1 MNLGLIGYGKMGK
14 AIEEIALK
22 RGHSIS
28 FATNSSGIIIG
39 NSISNCDVV
48 IEFSNPNSVVNNIKD
63 CFSNGIPVVVG
74 TTGWNNHLKEI
85 TKQCINTNQA
95 LFHASNFSIGVNMFF
110 AANQKLAELMNGN
123 LDYSIKIE
131 ETHHTEKLDAP
142 SGTAITLANDIVNRV
157 KQKTGWNLK
166 GHSNSNKED
175 IEIISHRIDD
185 IPGTHVINYESEID
199 TIQLFHIA
207 KSRKG
212 FALGSVLAAEWLKDK
227 KGVFTMS
234 DLLNI

>member
-1 MNLGLIGYGKMGK
+1 MNIGLIGYGKMGK

-63 CFSNGIPVVVG
+63 CFSKGIPVVVG
-74 TTGWNNHLKEI
+74 TTGWNNHLEEI

-110 AANQKLAELMNGN
+110 AVNQKLAELMNGN
-123 LDYSIKIE
+123 LDYAIKIE

-142 SGTAITLANDIVNRV
+142 SGTAITLANGIVNRV

-166 GHSNSNKED
+166 GHTNKED

-185 IPGTHVINYESEID
+185 IPGTHVIKYESEID
-199 TIQLFHIA
+199 TIQLSHIA
-207 KSRKG
+207 KNRKG
-212 FALGSVLAAEWLKDK
+212 FALGSVLAAEWLQDK